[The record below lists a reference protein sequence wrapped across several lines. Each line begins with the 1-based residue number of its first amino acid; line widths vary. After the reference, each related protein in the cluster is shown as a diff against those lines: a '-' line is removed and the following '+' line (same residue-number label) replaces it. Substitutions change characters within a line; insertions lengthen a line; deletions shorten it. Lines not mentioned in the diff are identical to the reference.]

1 MSTHGEWPK
10 YQYMQQEVLRFPE
23 KLQAAHVDIL
33 WLSAMY
39 TLLYKFLLDSYV
51 DTLHLT
57 TLKLESAE

>member
-1 MSTHGEWPK
+1 
-10 YQYMQQEVLRFPE
+10 MQQEVLRFPE